1 MNKKVKNL
9 IAQISFIIIVL
20 IVWQYACSNSDTL
33 FPSVTDVAQKFV
45 LGIQKYQM
53 LEMIGHSMV
62 LLLEGLIIGI
72 VLALV
77 FSSLSVVNETFF
89 AIYNMIVSMFDLI
102 PGIALTA
109 IALLLFGL
117 GDGPIVFLVVHSVVW
132 PMSRSIIDGFNA
144 VPDLYLEVGKNIG
157 LTPVRLVF
165 GVFLPAALPRI
176 FSGIK
181 VGWARAWRGLI
192 SAEMLFGGAGI
203 GFYINMRRQSVDL
216 GGVFAA
222 IIAIIIIG
230 TIVEYGIFRTIE
242 NLTFK
247 KWGMSR

>member
-1 MNKKVKNL
+1 MLNTIVKMR
-9 IAQISFIIIVL
+9 AQVI
-20 IVWQYACSNSDTL
+20 N
-33 FPSVTDVAQKFV
+33 
-45 LGIQKYQM
+45 
-53 LEMIGHSMV
+53 MV
-62 LLLEGLIIGI
+62 
-72 VLALV
+72 V
-77 FSSLSVVNETFF
+77 
-89 AIYNMIVSMFDLI
+89 
-102 PGIALTA
+102 
-109 IALLLFGL
+109 
-117 GDGPIVFLVVHSVVW
+117 
-132 PMSRSIIDGFNA
+132 
-144 VPDLYLEVGKNIG
+144 
-157 LTPVRLVF
+157 
-165 GVFLPAALPRI
+165 ALPRI